1 MLKLL
6 VRVLEKL
13 PNELMHTNIIEIL
26 FCIKKYFQIWL
37 FFNYSYIEVVFS
49 YEIFCKIPTVTVLL
63 VCDKYCPII
72 D

>member
-26 FCIKKYFQIWL
+26 FLSRSTSKFGSSSIIVTLTY
-37 FFNYSYIEVVFS
+37 YIYLS
-49 YEIFCKIPTVTVLL
+49 PVL
-63 VCDKYCPII
+63 VGV
-72 D
+72 